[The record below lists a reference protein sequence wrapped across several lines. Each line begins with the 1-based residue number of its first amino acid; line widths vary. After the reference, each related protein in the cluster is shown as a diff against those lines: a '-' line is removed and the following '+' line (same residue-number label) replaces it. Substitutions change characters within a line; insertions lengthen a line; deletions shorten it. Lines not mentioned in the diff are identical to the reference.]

1 MGVLSGFIATP
12 INYLEMIIDIDIE
25 TLFPEGLS
33 DEAIS
38 AINDVLSEIAM
49 QRESKHYQQLKRFHE
64 QQQIDFCDPLEP
76 WCRKNPA

>member
-1 MGVLSGFIATP
+1 
-12 INYLEMIIDIDIE
+12 MIIDIDIE

-49 QRESKHYQQLKRFHE
+49 QRESKHYHQLKRFQK
-64 QQQIDFCDPLEP
+64 QQEINFCDPLQP
-76 WCRKNPA
+76 WRRKNLA

>member
-1 MGVLSGFIATP
+1 
-12 INYLEMIIDIDIE
+12 MIIDIDSE

-49 QRESKHYQQLKRFHE
+49 QWESKHYQQLKRFQK
-64 QQQIDFCDPLEP
+64 QQEINLCDPLQP
-76 WCRKNPA
+76 

>member
-1 MGVLSGFIATP
+1 
-12 INYLEMIIDIDIE
+12 MIIDIDIE

-49 QRESKHYQQLKRFHE
+49 QWESKHYQQLKRFQK
-64 QQQIDFCDPLEP
+64 QQEINFCDPLQP
-76 WCRKNPA
+76 PAQENID

>member
-1 MGVLSGFIATP
+1 MS
-12 INYLEMIIDIDIE
+12 IDIDIE
-25 TLFPEGLS
+25 TLFPERLS

-49 QRESKHYQQLKRFHE
+49 QWESKHYHQLKRFHE

-76 WCRKNPA
+76 WRRKNLA